1 MMHDTPEQRLNALG
15 MSLPRVASALGNYE
29 PVVISGHQLLTSGQ
43 FPFEDGKIKYQ
54 GRLGVDLEL
63 SDGYAACQLAALNAI
78 AQLQQALGN
87 LSRIKQIIRLEGVLN
102 VADGFFDHPRAL
114 DGASDL
120 LLAVFGEAGRHTR
133 MIWSNPVMPLNS
145 LCLVYL
151 VAVLHPSPK

>member
-87 LSRIKQIIRLEGVLN
+87 LSRI
-102 VADGFFDHPRAL
+102 
-114 DGASDL
+114 
-120 LLAVFGEAGRHTR
+120 
-133 MIWSNPVMPLNS
+133 
-145 LCLVYL
+145 
-151 VAVLHPSPK
+151 